1 MIIALMV
8 NSIAFR
14 LPNMLHVTRIR
25 VGKLASSN
33 DAIAIMDASMM
44 TYDEQMKKGRFPL
57 RHGGQPE
64 IEHGSDTYSWF
75 LNVNV
80 RCT

>member
-1 MIIALMV
+1 MIIALTA
-8 NSIAFR
+8 NSIALR

-44 TYDEQMKKGRFPL
+44 TYDEQTEKGRFPL
-57 RHGGQPE
+57 RRRGQPE
-64 IEHGSDTYSWF
+64 VEHESDTYPTVF
-75 LNVNV
+75 TVPQY
-80 RCT
+80 